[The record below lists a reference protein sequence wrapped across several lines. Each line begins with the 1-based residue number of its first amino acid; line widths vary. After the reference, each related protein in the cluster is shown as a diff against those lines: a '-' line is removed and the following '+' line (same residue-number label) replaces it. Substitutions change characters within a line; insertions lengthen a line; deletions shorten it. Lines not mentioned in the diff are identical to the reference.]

1 MAVTIKDVAREADVS
16 TATVSR
22 VINGHGNV
30 TELTRAR
37 ILGVAERLRYV
48 PDSAARGLVT
58 GLTHTVGVLLPDL
71 HGEFFS
77 EIIRG
82 IDQAVRRRGLHLL
95 LSGVHGSAD
104 EVALAMRALRGRVDG
119 LLIMSPHADS
129 AFLAANGDDDTPTV
143 LMNTPAHG
151 PSHSAFC
158 IDNRGGARAMVE
170 HLASRGHRRIAFIAG
185 PEANFDAAER
195 LSGYREAL
203 AAIGLGAQETILRG
217 DFSEESGYREGL
229 RALGLASRPDAVFAA
244 NDMMALG
251 CLFAFNDAG
260 IAVPS
265 TIALAGFDDIPIARV
280 VSPRLTTVRVQ
291 MAELGARALERLSAE
306 ISAPGT
312 APAAAVVLAT
322 ELVVRASSGARFP
335 GAVAAPVGG
344 PRVCGAA
351 QNQDRIPDDDSTH

>member
-82 IDQAVRRRGLHLL
+82 IDQAARRRGLHLL
-95 LSGVHGSAD
+95 LSGVHGSAA
-104 EVALAMRALRGRVDG
+104 EAALAIRAMRGRVDG
-119 LLIMSPHADS
+119 LLVMSPHADS
-129 AFLAANGDDDTPTV
+129 VFLAANSDDTPTV

-151 PSHSAFC
+151 QSHSAFC
-158 IDNRGGARAMVE
+158 VDNRGGARAMVE
-170 HLASRGHRRIAFIAG
+170 HLAGRGHRRIAFIAG
-185 PEANFDAAER
+185 PEANFDATER
-195 LSGYREAL
+195 LTGYREAL
-203 AAIGLGAQETILRG
+203 AAIGLDAQETILRG
-217 DFSEESGYREGL
+217 DFSEQSGYREGL
-229 RALGLASRPDAVFAA
+229 RALALASRPDAVFAA

-260 IAVPS
+260 VAVPS

-280 VSPRLTTVRVQ
+280 VSPPLTTVRVQ
-291 MAELGARALERLSAE
+291 MAELGARALECLAAE

-312 APAAAVVLAT
+312 TPAAAVVLAT

-335 GAVAAPVGG
+335 GTAEAPGEG
-344 PRVCGAA
+344 RRVCGAV
-351 QNQDRIPDDDSTH
+351 QNQKRIPDDDSRH